1 MSETLTLAPIEHARG
16 KILLP
21 GSKSLTNR
29 ILLLAAIAEGDT
41 DISNLLIS
49 DDTQHMIQALQQLGV
64 RMRTPSCCCLLYT
77 SPSPRD
83 RTRSRMPSSA

>member
-64 RMRTPSCCCLLYT
+64 RIELDANTAHARVQGLSLIHI
-77 SPSPRD
+77 
-83 RTRSRMPSSA
+83 